1 MKTAYFT
8 KEEEA
13 AIVAAIQ
20 QAESHTSGEI
30 RVHVE
35 KTCKID
41 PYEKAAFWFQR
52 LKMHKTKHRNGV
64 LVYVAVES
72 HKVAVLGDVGI
83 NAVVPEEFWQS
94 TLNVLLDEFKQGH
107 MAEGIA
113 KAVLEAGN
121 QLKKYFPAED
131 GDENELSDDISYA

>member
-41 PYEKAAFWFQR
+41 PYEKAAFWFR
-52 LKMHKTKHRNGV
+52 FTGGAKKHAD
-64 LVYVAVES
+64 Y
-72 HKVAVLGDVGI
+72 
-83 NAVVPEEFWQS
+83 
-94 TLNVLLDEFKQGH
+94 
-107 MAEGIA
+107 
-113 KAVLEAGN
+113 
-121 QLKKYFPAED
+121 KKRVRH
-131 GDENELSDDISYA
+131 

>member
-1 MKTAYFT
+1 
-8 KEEEA
+8 
-13 AIVAAIQ
+13 
-20 QAESHTSGEI
+20 
-30 RVHVE
+30 
-35 KTCKID
+35 
-41 PYEKAAFWFQR
+41 
-52 LKMHKTKHRNGV
+52 MHKTKHRNGV